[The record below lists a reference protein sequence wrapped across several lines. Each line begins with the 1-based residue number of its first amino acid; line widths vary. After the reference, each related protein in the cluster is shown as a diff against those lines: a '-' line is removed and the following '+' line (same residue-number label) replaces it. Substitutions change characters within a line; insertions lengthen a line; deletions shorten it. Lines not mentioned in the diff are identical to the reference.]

1 MAMSRG
7 LKASLAAMSTAAL
20 GASGWWVLAA
30 SDPSAGVAP
39 SAVKATAPPR
49 RVARVVM
56 PEPLDKAGSI
66 TLNGRTVPVE
76 QAVLTSRATGF
87 VAERRVDIGDKVKA
101 GDVLLTIDAP
111 DVAQELL
118 RARAAVEQSQ
128 ARLNL
133 AKLNFDRAEALVT
146 KGHISEQVRDE
157 RQATAKSA
165 EADVAAAL
173 ADVRRLQEIVSFQQI
188 RAPFDGT
195 IVTRNVER
203 GDRVTTS
210 DTQSASGLLRIARL
224 DQLRVEVDVP
234 QSSALKVQTGSEAS
248 ISFAEI
254 PGQVFKARVVRS
266 AGLIDAQSSTM
277 RIELLMD
284 NPDQRIPAGLNGLV
298 SLQFVPLVNVVTVPT
313 NTLVIREGQQRV
325 AIANDDD
332 TVAFR
337 AVRVGRDFG
346 DRVEIVSGLAPEN
359 RVILSPNA
367 MLRDG
372 DKVEV
377 TMVRA
382 ATKTGSETK

>member
-30 SDPSAGVAP
+30 NDPSAGVTP

-49 RVARVVM
+49 RVARVIM